1 MELIEFGNSDRTGK
15 KLKAI
20 FIIDGKKKTYHF
32 GSDVSKTYSEGADET
47 KKENYIK
54 RHKVNEIWDEI
65 NPASLSRLVLWG
77 KYQNINKNLK
87 LFLKRFKV
95 KDMRDK

>member
-1 MELIEFGNSDRTGK
+1 MELLEFGNSNRAGK

-54 RHKVNEIWDEI
+54 RHKVNEI
-65 NPASLSRLVLWG
+65 
-77 KYQNINKNLK
+77 
-87 LFLKRFKV
+87 
-95 KDMRDK
+95 

>member
-1 MELIEFGNSDRTGK
+1 MELLEFGNSNRAGK

-47 KKENYIK
+47 KK
-54 RHKVNEIWDEI
+54 R
-65 NPASLSRLVLWG
+65 
-77 KYQNINKNLK
+77 K
-87 LFLKRFKV
+87 LY
-95 KDMRDK
+95 